1 MTSIT
6 SDYLIN
12 IIDRCISTTIHQR
25 RTNLNKYEA
34 PETTVATDEEI
45 LDFIVAIPY
54 FDTKLKDFIIG
65 NLPMQAVIISQT
77 WENEF
82 IKKCMEWR
90 GSQEWMQANASLLN
104 NLQKQI
110 NRNSLTLPY

>member
-12 IIDRCISTTIHQR
+12 IIDRCISTTISQR
-25 RTNLNKYEA
+25 RTNLNKYEM
-34 PETTVATDEEI
+34 PEATVATDEEI
-45 LDFIVAIPY
+45 LDFIISIPY

-90 GSQEWMQANASLLN
+90 GSKEWMHTDVSSF
-104 NLQKQI
+104 
-110 NRNSLTLPY
+110 NSDKEQHKSFLMLPY